1 MLLGGS
7 GPLRRSH
14 ALNQDSSTKRVFGSR
29 IVLRTQHNCTQ
40 HPHTGR
46 MSSTKLTAGSRMK
59 CWIGLL
65 LVLESTVGA
74 DAVSVPIS
82 EVENTL
88 QELATRLSVKWNMS
102 VALAFY
108 SENPAL
114 GFSKVRHIRT
124 LQHV

>member
-1 MLLGGS
+1 MLWATE
-7 GPLRRSH
+7 
-14 ALNQDSSTKRVFGSR
+14 ALSIKAAAKRVFGFR
-29 IVLRTQHNCTQ
+29 IVLRTQHKCTQ

-59 CWIGLL
+59 CWIALL

-74 DAVSVPIS
+74 DVVSVPIS

-124 LQHV
+124 